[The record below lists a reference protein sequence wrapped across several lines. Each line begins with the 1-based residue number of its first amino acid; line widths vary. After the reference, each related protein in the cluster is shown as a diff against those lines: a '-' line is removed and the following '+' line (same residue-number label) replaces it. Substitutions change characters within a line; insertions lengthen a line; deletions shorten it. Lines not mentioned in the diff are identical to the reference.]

1 MYNYQHG
8 KDVNVGSIA
17 QLTSI
22 VLYGRRFFPYYT
34 FNILGGLDEQGIWS
48 FEIVRS
54 CSSYILIGV
63 GAVYSF
69 DPVGSFEREPFRAG
83 GSGASLIQPFLDNQV
98 FPTMVASICSTVFIR
113 LDERTLSGIALS

>member
-34 FNILGGLDEQGIWS
+34 FNILGGLDEHGTA
-48 FEIVRS
+48 
-54 CSSYILIGV
+54 IL
-63 GAVYSF
+63 
-69 DPVGSFEREPFRAG
+69 
-83 GSGASLIQPFLDNQV
+83 
-98 FPTMVASICSTVFIR
+98 SICWYWC
-113 LDERTLSGIALS
+113 E

>member
-34 FNILGGLDEQGIWS
+34 FNILGGLDEHGTA
-48 FEIVRS
+48 
-54 CSSYILIGV
+54 IL
-63 GAVYSF
+63 
-69 DPVGSFEREPFRAG
+69 
-83 GSGASLIQPFLDNQV
+83 
-98 FPTMVASICSTVFIR
+98 SIC
-113 LDERTLSGIALS
+113 